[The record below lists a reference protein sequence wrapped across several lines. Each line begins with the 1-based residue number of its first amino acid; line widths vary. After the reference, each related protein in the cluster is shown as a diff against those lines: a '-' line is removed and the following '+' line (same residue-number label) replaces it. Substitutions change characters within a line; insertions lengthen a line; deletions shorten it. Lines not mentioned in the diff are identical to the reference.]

1 MTEGTWTTLF
11 EDLLRDLVELPSL
24 QELRR
29 RERLGNS

>member
-11 EDLLRDLVELPSL
+11 EDLLRGLVELPSL
-24 QELRR
+24 LELRR